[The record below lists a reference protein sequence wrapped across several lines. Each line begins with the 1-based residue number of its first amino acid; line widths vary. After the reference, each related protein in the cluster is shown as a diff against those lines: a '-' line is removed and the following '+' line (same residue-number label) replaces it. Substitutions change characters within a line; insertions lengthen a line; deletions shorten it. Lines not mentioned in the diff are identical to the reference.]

1 MFVDFFIKRPIFASV
16 CAIAILL
23 IGLISIPTLPIARF
37 PEISPTQISVRAN
50 YSGASAEVVESGVTN
65 ILERQINGVEGLR
78 YLTSS
83 SSNDGTSTITATF
96 DSTRDKDIAAVDVQN
111 RVSVAQPQLPDSVQ
125 RTGVQVSK
133 ESSNILLAIGLY
145 SENQEY
151 DNIFLSNYAG
161 LYLADA
167 LKRVKGVSNAQV
179 FGERRYAMRLWLD
192 PSRLASRGLTTE
204 DVANALS
211 EQNLQVGAGRIG
223 QEPAPKGQRYQLDVR
238 AVSRLTEP
246 SEFEEIVLKTGD
258 DGTLVKLKDVG
269 RAELGAE
276 NYSSFLRFRG
286 NDAVG
291 LGIYQVPG
299 SNALDVARG
308 VKAQL
313 AQLAPNFPPGLKYQ
327 VAFDTTMFVEESLS
341 EVIKTLIEAV
351 VLVVIVIFVFLQ
363 DWRTTLIP
371 ALTIP
376 LSLIGTFAFVKVFNF
391 SINSLTLFGLT
402 LASGMVVDDA
412 IVVVEQISRFIQDKG
427 ISPRRA
433 ASESMAEL
441 FGAVIATSLVLMA
454 VFVPVAFFPGTT
466 GALYRQFALTIA
478 FSIAIST
485 FLALT
490 LTPSLCAL
498 LLRQGQRPPRWIGW
512 FFDLINRFLEWV
524 RSSYERSLTFLTHI
538 KGIVIGL
545 FIVSLGMTAW
555 LYTTVPT
562 AFLPDEDEGYF
573 ITIIQGPQGVS
584 LQYTSDVIAQVEK
597 EILQIPEMLGTFAIG
612 GFGFSGSTANSGIIF
627 TTLKPWDERSKPDQ
641 SVQAIIGK
649 LQGKLL
655 SIPEARVFPVNPPP
669 IQGLGNFGGFV
680 FQLQDRRGNSGLEN
694 LVQSMGKLLGQ
705 ANQTP
710 GLQAVFSTFAAD
722 TPQLLV
728 EVDRNQAKALQ
739 VSIDD
744 VFSTLQTALG
754 SQYVNDFNL
763 QQRNY
768 RVYIQADQQFRSNPK
783 DIGKLYVR
791 SQKNQMIPLS
801 NLVKV
806 TSTVG
811 AQTINHY
818 NLFRSI
824 EINGAA
830 APGSSSGDAIRAM
843 EKVAKEVLPAG
854 YGYEWSGTALE
865 EIDSAGLAPLI
876 FGLGLVFVFLVLA
889 AQYENYVDPFI
900 ILLSVP
906 LAIFGALVAQ
916 SLRGFSNDVYC
927 QIGLVMLIGL
937 ASKNAI
943 LIVEFANQLR
953 ERGLSLTKAVIEAS
967 QERLRPIL
975 MTAFSTL
982 LGIFPLA
989 TATGAGAGSRQSLGT
1004 AVFGGMLIATFLSL
1018 FVVPI
1023 LYIVIKT
1030 TTERFIKLNRD
1041 QELQAEAVSL
1051 NGNTAVYSTK
1061 SED

>member
-151 DNIFLSNYAG
+151 DNIFLSNYAD

-308 VKAQL
+308 VKAEL
-313 AQLAPNFPPGLKYQ
+313 ALLAPNFPPGLKYQ
-327 VAFDTTMFVEESLS
+327 VAFDTTMFVEESLA

-498 LLRQGQRPPRWIGW
+498 LLRPGQRPPRWISW

-573 ITIIQGPQGVS
+573 LTIIQGPQGVS

-597 EILQIPEMLGTFAIG
+597 EILQIPEVLGTFAIG

-627 TTLKPWDERSKPDQ
+627 TTLKSWDERSRPDQ

-694 LVQSMGKLLGQ
+694 LVQSMGKLLGK

-728 EVDRNQAKALQ
+728 EVDRNKAKSLQ

-768 RVYIQADQQFRSNPK
+768 RVYIQADHQFRSNPK

-791 SQKNQMIPLS
+791 SQQNQMIPLS

-830 APGSSSGDAIRAM
+830 APGSSSGDAIKAM

-916 SLRGFSNDVYC
+916 SLRGFANDVYC

-1030 TTERFIKLNRD
+1030 TIERFIKPNRD
-1041 QELQAEAVSL
+1041 QELQAKAVSL